1 MPTKSQRR
9 SGIFPKKTH
18 LNFNKT
24 MLLLLLCFL
33 EMNEDRCLKIG
44 RYLVFSTWAWAG
56 QEWIFLHTNP
66 FLTKYEDSFIYN
78 DYPGPGMLRAMLTVF
93 VLVIT
98 RVFPPVLV
106 CCSTLRTLLFTVRW
120 RVMQHCSSAHTSH
133 RKLLQIH
140 HNGVTFVGA
149 GGRGCEWLMQQQFIF
164 SPPRHTGTELC
175 TTHRLAWG
183 QEVVIVLHYLDK
195 YFIVN

>member
-1 MPTKSQRR
+1 MS
-9 SGIFPKKTH
+9 
-18 LNFNKT
+18 
-24 MLLLLLCFL
+24 
-33 EMNEDRCLKIG
+33 EDWAL
-44 RYLVFSTWAWAG
+44 FSTWAG
-56 QEWIFLHTNP
+56 QEWIFLHKNP

-78 DYPGPGMLRAMLTVF
+78 DHPGPGMLRAILTVF

-120 RVMQHCSSAHTSH
+120 RVMQHCSPAHTPH

-164 SPPRHTGTELC
+164 SPPRLLDTRTELR

-183 QEVVIVLHYLDK
+183 HEVVIIVLHYLDK
-195 YFIVN
+195 YFVVN

>member
-33 EMNEDRCLKIG
+33 EMNEDRCLKIE
-44 RYLVFSTWAWAG
+44 RYLVPGLDRSGYFCTRTHSSPNMKIVLFTM
-56 QEWIFLHTNP
+56 IIL
-66 FLTKYEDSFIYN
+66 D
-78 DYPGPGMLRAMLTVF
+78 PGPGMLRAILTVF

-120 RVMQHCSSAHTSH
+120 RVMQHCSSAHTPH
-133 RKLLQIH
+133 RTLLQIH

-164 SPPRHTGTELC
+164 SPPRHRDQDRAVHHPPSRLGTWSSYCPPLS
-175 TTHRLAWG
+175 W
-183 QEVVIVLHYLDK
+183 
-195 YFIVN
+195 